1 MILVKN
7 MGMKLINNKEPMAIQ
22 MKMLRLLIAGAL
34 IIFLSA
40 CASTVVKKPDE
51 KKTVKQDSCT
61 GTSLGIKGNTSSQ
74 KSSAIQIKCQPWGDI
89 EVTEKY
95 GVDPEIRE
103 QFDKA
108 IILLSE
114 ENYPEAIMLL
124 KAVSGRTSKFSAPHI
139 NLGIVYA
146 RTDEMKKAEESLKK
160 ALDINSRHPVAI
172 NELGLVYRK
181 TGRYQEARELYES
194 LLSMYPEFMPARK
207 NLGVLCDIYMQDLSC
222 AYDQYQVY
230 LKNIPDDEKVKIWVA
245 DVKNRM

>member
-1 MILVKN
+1 MHDFGEN
-7 MGMKLINNKEPMAIQ
+7 TGMKLINNKEFMAIQ
-22 MKMLRLLIAGAL
+22 IKMLRLLITGAL

-40 CASTVVKKPDE
+40 CAPAVM
-51 KKTVKQDSCT
+51 KKTDDKKVVNQDSCT
-61 GTSLGIKGNTSSQ
+61 GADIKGNASSQ

-108 IILLSE
+108 ISLLSE

-124 KAVSGRTSKFSAPHI
+124 KAVSGQTSKFSAPHI

-146 RTDEMKKAEESLKK
+146 RTNEMKKAEESLKK
-160 ALDINSRHPVAI
+160 ALEINSRHPVAI

-207 NLGVLCDIYMQDLSC
+207 NLGVLCDIYTQDLSC
-222 AYDQYQVY
+222 AYEQYQAY